1 MLVKRSTAFI
11 VAALLATAVSTVTG
25 FMVAPGGYLAPLA
38 GPPLVGAN
46 EGIVGTIS
54 IGNIYPLCTGNPT
67 TAPAPEYDN
76 QIEVVITPSP
86 SSDFPLT
93 VPVNWVLLNGCT
105 VHGTFKVGLNPGA
118 YSLTLTSCLSQ
129 PNSFGCSELPRLVT
143 VEPNT
148 WTPVDILVT
157 TGIY

>member
-1 MLVKRSTAFI
+1 MRVKRSTALI
-11 VAALLATAVSTVTG
+11 VAALLATTMSTVAG
-25 FMVAPGGYLAPLA
+25 LMVAPGGYLAPLA
-38 GPPLVGAN
+38 GPLLVGAS
-46 EGIVGTIS
+46 GGVTGTIS
-54 IGNIYPLCTGNPT
+54 IGNIYPLCTGYPT
-67 TAPAPEYDN
+67 TAPAPPYYN

-86 SSDFPLT
+86 SSDLPLT

-105 VHGTFKVGLNPGA
+105 IHGTFRVGLNPGA

-148 WTPVDILVT
+148 WTPVEISVT